1 MRRFTAD
8 FETTTDL
15 DDCRVWAWGI
25 CEIGDP
31 DNFISGNDIETFIN
45 YVRDELHNPLLYFHN
60 AKFDF
65 QFIISY
71 LLTHGFT
78 HVENKQG
85 AEDFTF
91 TTLITD
97 TGQYYS
103 LTIYFKKSGH
113 KVIKAIFYDSLKI
126 LNFSVEQIA
135 KDFALPIRKLDLD
148 YKSVRK
154 PGHVLT
160 DHEKDYLRNDVEIM
174 ARALEIMFKKGLD
187 KMTIGSDA
195 LNFYKQ
201 INDDFKALFPVLD
214 FEVDKDIRKSYKGG
228 FTYLNPKYRGAETGA
243 GLVFDINSMYPAQ
256 MMYRRLP
263 FGQPEYYKGK
273 YEPDPV
279 YDLYVQSFTCSFKIK
294 PGKVP
299 SIQIK
304 KSSYFIPNEYVE
316 SSDDQPVTLTLAKPD
331 LELFLE
337 QYDHSEIEWHYGW
350 KFKSAKGLFT
360 KYINYWM
367 EEKIKAKEEN
377 NPSMYRISKLLLIA
391 YMGSSG

>member
-1 MRRFTAD
+1 MRKFTAD
-8 FETTTDL
+8 FETTTDIE
-15 DDCRVWAWGI
+15 DCRVWAWGI

-31 DNFISGNDIETFIN
+31 DNFICGNDIEGFIN
-45 YVRDELHNPLLYFHN
+45 YVRQDLHNPRLYFHN

-71 LLTHGFT
+71 LLTHGYT
-78 HVENKQG
+78 HIEDTKE
-85 AEDFTF
+85 AADFTF

-103 LTIYFKKSGH
+103 LTVYFEKHGH
-113 KVIKAIFYDSLKI
+113 KTKKVTFYDSLKI

-148 YKSVRK
+148 YTAKHEI
-154 PGHVLT
+154 GHELT
-160 DHEKDYLRNDVEIM
+160 DHEKNYLRNDVEIM
-174 ARALEIMFKKGLD
+174 ARALGIMFNRGLD

-195 LNFYKQ
+195 LNFYKSM
-201 INDDFKALFPVLD
+201 NDDFKSLFPVLSFD
-214 FEVDKDIRKSYKGG
+214 VDKDIRKSYKGG

-256 MMYRRLP
+256 MMYQRLP
-263 FGQPEYYKGK
+263 IGIPEYFEGK
-273 YEPDPV
+273 YEEDPS
-279 YDLYVQSFTCSFKIK
+279 YDLYVQSFTCSFDIK

-304 KSSYFIPNEYVE
+304 KSLYFTPNEYVE
-316 SSDDQPVTLTLAKPD
+316 SSDNQPVTLTLAKPD
-331 LELFLE
+331 LELFLK

-350 KFKSAKGLFT
+350 KFRSAKGLFT
-360 KYINYWM
+360 KYIDYWM
-367 EEKIKAKEEN
+367 NEKIKAKKEN
-377 NPSMYRISKLLLIA
+377 NPSMFRISKMLLTA